1 VNEAYKGIIMY
12 KLASREDGDGNL
24 RNDEEKDESNP
35 SSKLCF
41 ARSSLSHGQLDM
53 EEEEEAAGRLCGHG
67 EKKRKRG
74 GSNSQQQEEIQ
85 RNKGPDRGTVTSCV
99 VARGYN
105 TRATSSMLFF
115 PTGHRNSILSFRFC
129 THYLTSMFAL
139 HLTHISQ

>member
-1 VNEAYKGIIMY
+1 MKHTRVLLCIY

-53 EEEEEAAGRLCGHG
+53 EEEEEDLLQEAALSAAGCVATGRRR
-67 EKKRKRG
+67 EEKRG
-74 GSNSQQQEEIQ
+74 GSNSRAGRSHQLCGGKGIQ
-85 RNKGPDRGTVTSCV
+85 HQGHIS
-99 VARGYN
+99 
-105 TRATSSMLFF
+105 RAFL
-115 PTGHRNSILSFRFC
+115 PYPNSILSFRFC

-139 HLTHISQ
+139 HLTHITIINR